1 MAISFH
7 PLTLPSAIPK
17 IELRAANSWSPSLT
31 VSSQMMSQMRKDSRG
46 RRIWRR
52 RRLTKKDEYLP
63 FKMERVP
70 FLEEQVRIIKEQGKL
85 LTLDIYKL
93 LLSEDN
99 QFDFVN
105 EIAAEANEYVEN
117 NVDEYGGEK
126 KAILHVLSNRM
137 NDMGFPRPDAYAES
151 DPFKPG
157 PDYLKQEFT

>member
-1 MAISFH
+1 I
-7 PLTLPSAIPK
+7 LL
-17 IELRAANSWSPSLT
+17 
-31 VSSQMMSQMRKDSRG
+31 Q
-46 RRIWRR
+46 
-52 RRLTKKDEYLP
+52 TKKDEYLP

-85 LTLDIYKL
+85 LTMDIYKL

-117 NVDEYGGEK
+117 NVDEYRGEK

-137 NDMGFPRPDAYAES
+137 NDLGFP
-151 DPFKPG
+151 
-157 PDYLKQEFT
+157 